1 MFHFSSNRRQ
11 AKPIRDNISDPLSP
25 AEIKYVEARTAD
37 DASRSQNSTRG
48 RRAEQPPRSRP
59 SMASINTYDSE
70 SKYSVAT
77 SASPECLQKG
87 SARPDRPV
95 GSRTVPYLHQSQLKR
110 EQSSSTLRS
119 YYDRIKSPLAVS
131 QQTSASSARDFALRK
146 GYPPVIPALPSDVSC
161 PQKSASTASTHRGAS
176 KKRPSRLDFSMLFPK
191 PLPRSGPLLSPRR
204 YTDSPPPLSA
214 TSEVPCKETPPQSFL
229 HDKEAR
235 EVQERVSPPHAQRL
249 RQPSRTA
256 DPSFAKINVQQ
267 PRLGAQNWF
276 DGLEG
281 DISEDDAER
290 EPAMQADFVETAFQS
305 ASSKVSGDIAFR
317 PNGEPGK
324 QIRADHGVDCHSSG
338 GRQSSTSPTIEA
350 AMGNQLREALR
361 KWERKKKVPPGG
373 TRSPMGRSHRSAS
386 TTFDLTDLR
395 VDSVL
400 CLSSSDDEDVNVHK
414 EDQRQIR
421 ENRGPF
427 LRDSIG
433 VDSIDSDVEIG
444 TAQAVNTSFL
454 RTLKPL
460 VQSSRLRGSSL
471 MKQESKVQRLKTVEI
486 PDRRSSRQGVPSNEH
501 QMIFSN
507 PDDGVPPAPF
517 IDRGDHESLSS
528 KRSARTAQAVAQK
541 QSPLMM
547 ALTPQEVSLLE
558 AMRSKRASMG
568 QNIFNDSQRDVANEG
583 SPSSSPSVPQP
594 HNFRT
599 RSIDN
604 RPVRLDADSSEVKR
618 NWHANQTSTEP
629 SLPSG
634 RVSLIFSESVSSPT
648 TGCDSPATPTLD
660 LTHDL
665 NCLHNPGN
673 CHDSGF
679 HSVNANP
686 FGHAQ
691 CRTGSK
697 QIIVLDNFQQPHQES
712 VTSEEYSWI
721 LGQFTERSNQA
732 MIH

>member
-1 MFHFSSNRRQ
+1 
-11 AKPIRDNISDPLSP
+11 
-25 AEIKYVEARTAD
+25 
-37 DASRSQNSTRG
+37 
-48 RRAEQPPRSRP
+48 
-59 SMASINTYDSE
+59 
-70 SKYSVAT
+70 
-77 SASPECLQKG
+77 
-87 SARPDRPV
+87 
-95 GSRTVPYLHQSQLKR
+95 
-110 EQSSSTLRS
+110 
-119 YYDRIKSPLAVS
+119 
-131 QQTSASSARDFALRK
+131 
-146 GYPPVIPALPSDVSC
+146 
-161 PQKSASTASTHRGAS
+161 
-176 KKRPSRLDFSMLFPK
+176 
-191 PLPRSGPLLSPRR
+191 
-204 YTDSPPPLSA
+204 
-214 TSEVPCKETPPQSFL
+214 
-229 HDKEAR
+229 
-235 EVQERVSPPHAQRL
+235 
-249 RQPSRTA
+249 
-256 DPSFAKINVQQ
+256 
-267 PRLGAQNWF
+267 
-276 DGLEG
+276 
-281 DISEDDAER
+281 
-290 EPAMQADFVETAFQS
+290 
-305 ASSKVSGDIAFR
+305 
-317 PNGEPGK
+317 
-324 QIRADHGVDCHSSG
+324 
-338 GRQSSTSPTIEA
+338 
-350 AMGNQLREALR
+350 
-361 KWERKKKVPPGG
+361 
-373 TRSPMGRSHRSAS
+373 
-386 TTFDLTDLR
+386 
-395 VDSVL
+395 
-400 CLSSSDDEDVNVHK
+400 
-414 EDQRQIR
+414 
-421 ENRGPF
+421 
-427 LRDSIG
+427 
-433 VDSIDSDVEIG
+433 
-444 TAQAVNTSFL
+444 
-454 RTLKPL
+454 
-460 VQSSRLRGSSL
+460 